1 MQRQAARRV
10 RDMLRGPTE
19 VAPEHWADYL
29 ALAAGDPRSGD
40 DGSGAVARWDD
51 PRCRPGLPEQ
61 VAREPRLRDEGRSFE
76 TSARPASE
84 RLDDIGFI
92 NGDVR
97 TELLDFLA
105 DRRLQDSRRWLQ
117 ELADERYQG
126 RITHRWELEAHSV
139 ATLSN
144 TALPLLKSN
153 GEVEKSTKLRQEAPG
168 SQPYALVGDG
178 NTMRIKWVTN
188 PKTVE
193 SVARWRAEL
202 IPSRNEQAVEDAAIE
217 LPRPGRRR
225 VPV

>member
-1 MQRQAARRV
+1 MVPAGFSDAAVSSLGNSSPSSISAGSSEEAARILDGLPEMQRQAARRV

-126 RITHRWELEAHSV
+126 LTSNRWELEAHSGGDLESTDV
-139 ATLSN
+139 
-144 TALPLLKSN
+144 LPC
-153 GEVEKSTKLRQEAPG
+153 
-168 SQPYALVGDG
+168 
-178 NTMRIKWVTN
+178 
-188 PKTVE
+188 
-193 SVARWRAEL
+193 
-202 IPSRNEQAVEDAAIE
+202 
-217 LPRPGRRR
+217 
-225 VPV
+225 